1 MRGRL
6 IGDRVDKQLEKDRI
20 KQGQRLEQLG
30 LDRKVKGKKETKN
43 AKGDCKEGHGKKK
56 MAAEKKGV

>member
-30 LDRKVKGKKETKN
+30 LDRKVKGKKGTKN
-43 AKGDCKEGHGKKK
+43 AKGDCKEG
-56 MAAEKKGV
+56 